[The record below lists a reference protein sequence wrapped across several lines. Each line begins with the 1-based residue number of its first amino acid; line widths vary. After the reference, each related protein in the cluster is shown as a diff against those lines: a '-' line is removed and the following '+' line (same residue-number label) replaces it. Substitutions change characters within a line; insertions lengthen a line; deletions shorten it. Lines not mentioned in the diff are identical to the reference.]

1 MASNNSKISELTAL
15 VTVATGDKLPIVDI
29 SDLTDATTGTTKRI
43 TWGELMGAPGAI
55 GGTTAGTVRSL
66 FDEDAAITTGALSAN
81 QCSGGLISNYNQSD
95 DTTMTVPTA
104 FAGGNFIV
112 ALSTAVA
119 KYYRLD
125 PTGSEVW
132 VWDGV
137 AQAAGKYIG
146 VAAATVGAA
155 LQFISIQ
162 TGASAWTW
170 HVYTVAGAWDVEG

>member
-1 MASNNSKISELTAL
+1 MAITTDGSISKDPNSSTSQVITSPTISGGTIDSATVG
-15 VTVATGDKLPIVDI
+15 VTTPAAGNF
-29 SDLTDATTGTTKRI
+29 TTI
-43 TWGELMGAPGAI
+43 GA
-55 GGTTAGTVRSL
+55 TTAGTLRSL
-66 FDEDAAITTGALSAN
+66 LDEDAEIVTATATLTAN
-81 QCSGGLISNYNQSD
+81 QCSGGLISNYNQSLD
-95 DTTMTVPTA
+95 CTDTVPTA

-155 LQFISIQ
+155 LQFIAIQ
-162 TGASAWTW
+162 TGAAAYTW
-170 HVYTVAGAWDVEG
+170 HVYTVAGAWAVEG

>member
-1 MASNNSKISELTAL
+1 MFGGRGFSKSQKIAAITSGTISG
-15 VTVATGDKLPIVDI
+15 VTIGDP
-29 SDLTDATTGTTKRI
+29 
-43 TWGELMGAPGAI
+43 
-55 GGTTAGTVRSL
+55 TAGTIRSL
-66 FDEDAAITTGALSAN
+66 LDEDAEIVTADATLTAN
-81 QCSGGLISNYNQSD
+81 QCSGGLISNYNQSLD
-95 DTTMTVPTA
+95 CTTTVPTA

-125 PTGSEVW
+125 PTGSEVF

-155 LQFISIQ
+155 LQFIAIQ
-162 TGASAWTW
+162 TGASAYTW
-170 HVYTVAGAWDVEG
+170 HVYTVAGGWAVEG

>member
-1 MASNNSKISELTAL
+1 M
-15 VTVATGDKLPIVDI
+15 
-29 SDLTDATTGTTKRI
+29 
-43 TWGELMGAPGAI
+43 AI
-55 GGTTAGTVRSL
+55 GTDGNIGKDPNSSTSQDINTPDIDGGTIDGATIGATTAGTLRSL
-66 FDEDAAITTGALSAN
+66 LDEDAEIVTADATLTAN
-81 QCSGGLISNYNQSD
+81 QCSGGLISNYNQSLD
-95 DTTMTVPTA
+95 CTVTVPTA

-155 LQFISIQ
+155 LQFIAVQ
-162 TGASAWTW
+162 TGAAEWTW
-170 HVYTVAGAWDVEG
+170 HVYTVAGAWSVEG